1 MSAARFGLKQ
11 ASGWFAAGREV
22 ERALTLLSDPAFK
35 LFIWLC
41 LHAERSTGSLC
52 IQPSELAGALGTTET
67 QIQAALTH
75 LVQHGVCDLCA
86 TGLIEITEAF
96 WPYQR
101 VPNPEASPDRS
112 AYIQQV
118 KRLFLERRCVRST
131 FTAADELLASQLYR
145 KNVSIQDV
153 EHAILLGALRKYA
166 AWINNGSG
174 SPITS
179 LHYFT
184 ALFDEVSQETSPDY
198 WAYLAHK
205 VRAVEL
211 RWPGFNAA
219 AKNRNEMI
227 ETK

>member
-1 MSAARFGLKQ
+1 MSATRFCLKQ
-11 ASGWFAAGREV
+11 TSGWFAAGREV
-22 ERALTLLSDPAFK
+22 EHALTVLSDPAFK

-52 IQPSELAGALGTTET
+52 IQPSQLAAALGTTET
-67 QIQAALTH
+67 QIQAALTD
-75 LVQHGVCDLCA
+75 LVQQGVCNLYT
-86 TGLIEITEAF
+86 TGLIEITDAF

-101 VPNPEASPDRS
+101 VSNAEASPDRS

-145 KNVSIQDV
+145 KNISIQDV

-166 AWINNGSG
+166 ALINNGNG
-174 SPITS
+174 TPITS

-184 ALFDEVSQETSPDY
+184 ALFDEVHQETSPAY
-198 WAYLAHK
+198 WTYLTHR

-211 RWPGFNAA
+211 RWRGFNAA
-219 AKNRNEMI
+219 
-227 ETK
+227 TKTKTK